1 MGDDDR
7 AAALE
12 AQHAELDDAL
22 SAETARPMP
31 DAVVVADLKK
41 RKLRIKDELARLR
54 EPAG

>member
-1 MGDDDR
+1 MVDDDR
-7 AAALE
+7 AAFLE

-22 SAETARPMP
+22 SAENARPMP
-31 DAVVVADLKK
+31 DAVIVADLKK